1 MRVGVAIIMFKWEVS
16 WTQGGEGRWREFWG
30 AHAEGD
36 ARAFAAELAERRDCY
51 YIASRNLGT
60 LCWEEKAVLGGA

>member
-30 AHAEGD
+30 LGAEDD
-36 ARAFAAELAERRDCY
+36 ARAFVAELAGRRDCY
-51 YIASRNLGT
+51 YIAARSLGT
-60 LCWEEKAVLGGA
+60 LARDERAALGGA